1 MIWWLILA
9 YMTISS
15 SLGSFS
21 LPELFCLI
29 EEGKKTG
36 RLIVQPSLTGKEK
49 HLKPIYYVWFQNGYL
64 VAISDR
70 LNCRSLIEFIEN
82 RGWLSTLITSKLRT
96 LCPPEMPMGVYLYK
110 NKLITKEKL
119 SLIFQIQLHQVY
131 ELFQVNSGL
140 FRFDELSELE
150 SRLLTIPWLE
160 MTGHRMIATQVSIYG
175 LRLISNWDSFNEYL
189 PDPDSALKRL
199 VKKPHLR
206 LMPLESQVWQL
217 STGQISLLQI
227 AEKTGKHIRI
237 IQITAFCLMLVG
249 LVDEVF
255 ISD

>member
-1 MIWWLILA
+1 
-9 YMTISS
+9 MTISS

-29 EEGKKTG
+29 EEGNKSG
-36 RLIVQPSLTGKEK
+36 RLIVQPSLAKKEK
-49 HLKPIYYVWFQNGYL
+49 HLKSIYYVWFQDGYL

-82 RGWLSTLITSKLRT
+82 RGWLSTLITNKLRI

-110 NKLITKEKL
+110 NKLLTKEKL

-131 ELFQVNSGL
+131 ELFQLNSGL
-140 FRFDELSELE
+140 FRFDELSELKT
-150 SRLLTIPWLE
+150 RLLTIPWLE
-160 MTGHRMIATQVSIYG
+160 MTGHRMRATQVSIYG
-175 LRLISNWDSFNEYL
+175 LRLINNWENFDEYL
-189 PDPDSALKRL
+189 PEPNFALQRL
-199 VKKPHLR
+199 SDRPRLK

-217 STGQISLLQI
+217 ATGQISLQQI
-227 AEKTGKHIRI
+227 AEKTGKHIKL

-255 ISD
+255 LANQNYGVGE